1 MPTMADVAR
10 SAGVSVATVSHVLNG
25 TRPVLP
31 HTRQAVLD
39 AVDELGYTPNTL
51 ARSLVTSRT
60 RSIGLAVSAISN
72 PYFTEILQGVE
83 AGALAHGYS
92 LLIADPHDDPAHE
105 RKVVQLLH
113 ERRVDGLI
121 IAPSA
126 DPHELLAYL
135 ARHRVPTV
143 FLDRVVDGGIGGV
156 GGEAASGGA
165 GGAASVGAGE
175 AVGEAG
181 CGVTGEAAGDAARG
195 AASMADRGASGGGAG
210 EPVVVVDERP
220 VGGPLRFDQVCAEN
234 TAPVAGLV
242 THLAGLGHRRIGMVA
257 GLPGLS
263 TTAERIAGYRQG
275 LTAARL
281 PYDDDLVVHGDSE
294 SAGAERAT
302 TALLRLPVPPSALVT
317 ANNAMTIGTLR
328 ALRQHG
334 LSVPDDLALCCFDDF
349 AWADLFSPR
358 LTAIAQ
364 PSREIG
370 AQAVRVLLERL
381 DMPDRPARTVRLD
394 CTFMH
399 RTSCGCPDP
408 GGPPASPQPSQAP
421 QPSQPSQFEKGTVS

>member
-83 AGALAHGYS
+83 AGALEHGYS
-92 LLIADPHDDPAHE
+92 LLIADPHDDPDHE
-105 RKVVQLLH
+105 CKVVQLLH
-113 ERRVDGLI
+113 ERRVDGMI
-121 IAPSA
+121 VAPSA
-126 DPHELLAYL
+126 DPRELVSYL
-135 ARHRVPTV
+135 GRHRVPTV
-143 FLDRVVDGGIGGV
+143 FLDRVIDGVIEGAV
-156 GGEAASGGA
+156 GGE
-165 GGAASVGAGE
+165 
-175 AVGEAG
+175 
-181 CGVTGEAAGDAARG
+181 
-195 AASMADRGASGGGAG
+195 
-210 EPVVVVDERP
+210 
-220 VGGPLRFDQVCAEN
+220 VGGEVEASADGPQRFDQVCAEN
-234 TAPVAGLV
+234 TGPTARLV
-242 THLAGLGHRRIGMVA
+242 THLAGLGHRRIGLVA

-263 TTAERIAGYRQG
+263 TTAERITGYRQG

-302 TALLRLPVPPSALVT
+302 ATLLSRAAPPTALVT

-328 ALRQHG
+328 ALRDRG

-381 DMPDRPARTVRLD
+381 AAPDRPARTVRLD
-394 CTFMH
+394 CTFVH
-399 RTSCGCPDP
+399 RTSCGCSDSGERGRSSQSSQRSQRSQSSQP
-408 GGPPASPQPSQAP
+408 PQPP
-421 QPSQPSQFEKGTVS
+421 QPSQFEKGSVS